1 MRKRRGL
8 GAAAALCL
16 SLTGFGLLSPIP
28 AAAADLTVQGV
39 SAWND
44 PLGGI
49 VHVVGEVLN
58 SSAVNYQPV
67 MVRCTLVDAGG
78 TTLIDTKSI
87 EANILMPNEK
97 APFDTL
103 FFTGAGSHSPSC
115 DVSGAQT
122 SFEPD
127 HNFTAMITA
136 VQFPGDGS
144 QHVVG
149 TLTNNNTLN
158 TVAATN
164 IRVILTSYD
173 PGSPGTVIDEGVA
186 WVDGPVSANG
196 GTATF
201 DLNANTTRH
210 WDTSPADS
218 AVLSEAPSPAV
229 VLSTDTLAFPDQVQ
243 GTVSAEQVLYVRNI
257 GTGNLTFTDIPTFG
271 GTNPADFG
279 RAADDQCSGTT
290 VGPGAVCSMGIT
302 FTPQAVG
309 ARSASLTI
317 NDNADGSPGVVTL
330 TGNGLARPSIAVS
343 ATSVEFGSQTVGTTG
358 QAVIQLTSN
367 GLDPASINSILLEDT
382 FDFGVDGSACLLNDI
397 QPGSACQISLAFHP
411 QFDGPLSGTLT
422 ISSDARQDPVRI
434 PLSGTGTHAVPGAAL
449 SPTHLT
455 FGSQTV
461 GTTSPSQT
469 VTLTNTGIGSLTIT
483 AITSNNGDFV
493 VQTNGCGAT
502 LASGASCGVA
512 VTFTPSSAG
521 AASGTLTV
529 TDNAGSGSQI
539 VALTGT
545 GSTETDFYF
554 AEGFTAPGFQE
565 RLSLLMP
572 SNDGQA
578 TVDYFLNGAAPITKQ
593 VTLVRGQA
601 TTVNVNDAVG
611 PNQEVSIRVKLPFPG
626 VAERILH
633 FQLGAWHGSTDIVGT
648 STPSSEWDFA
658 EGSTLGFFSEYLTL
672 QNPNGI
678 VVPATLAYMTDS
690 GAHPSKTVSLPANSR
705 TTVEVFKGD
714 TTSTLASC
722 TPNGAGSNCGVGPG
736 IGGVSVKVTTPS
748 GQPIVAE
755 RPFYVDG
762 FSFGSGPINDGHVA
776 FGANAAVTQWNFA
789 EGTTLPGFNEYLT
802 LQNPSSTTAASV
814 TLRYTDQSG
823 TVTTHSVSVNPLSRV
838 TVEVWKTLYGV
849 GPGIAGVSTT
859 VTSTRPIVAERPMYV
874 VRDFGSG
881 SVAGATDVVGSTTFS
896 TLFGFA
902 AATTVSGEND
912 FLTIQNPSTTTAAK
926 VHITYYTASQTFPR
940 DAVTVNPNTRLT
952 VPIFSAVSGA
962 LGSGYAGVGIV
973 ILSEQPVLV
982 EKPTYSANSDTYG
995 ATDTLGYSPPNF

>member
-1 MRKRRGL
+1 VRKGRGL

-39 SAWND
+39 SAWDD

-58 SSAVNYQPV
+58 SGAVNYQPV
-67 MVRCTLVDAGG
+67 MVRCTLVDAAGA
-78 TTLIDTKSI
+78 TLIDSKSI

-115 DVSGAQT
+115 SVSGAQT

-127 HNFTAMITA
+127 HNFKAVITD
-136 VQFPGDGS
+136 VTFPADGS
-144 QHVVG
+144 QHVIG
-149 TLTNNNTLN
+149 TLTNNNT
-158 TVAATN
+158 VDESN
-164 IRVILTSYD
+164 IRVVLTSYD
-173 PGSPGTVIDEGVA
+173 PSSPGTVIDEGVA

-196 GTATF
+196 GAATF

-290 VGPGAVCSMGIT
+290 VGPGAACSMGIT

-317 NDNADGSPGVVTL
+317 NDNANGSPGVVTL
-330 TGNGLARPSIAVS
+330 TGNGLARPSIAVG
-343 ATSVEFGSQTVGTTG
+343 ATSLEFGSQMVGTTG
-358 QAVIQLTSN
+358 QTVVQLTSN
-367 GLDPASINSILLEDT
+367 GLDPASINSILVDDT
-382 FDFGVDGSACLLNDI
+382 SDFGVDGSACLLNDI

-411 QFDGPLSGTLT
+411 QLDGPLSGTLT
-422 ISSDARQDPVRI
+422 IRSDARQDPVTI

-483 AITSNNGDFV
+483 GITSNNGDFV

-502 LASGASCGVA
+502 LASGASCAVA
-512 VTFTPSSAG
+512 VTFAPSSAG
-521 AASGTLTV
+521 DASGTLTV

-554 AEGFTAPGFQE
+554 AEGFTGPGFQE
-565 RLSLLMP
+565 TLTLLMP
-572 SNDGQA
+572 NNAGTA
-578 TVDYFLNGAAPITKQ
+578 TVDYYMKDGAHTTSLVSLQEGQ
-593 VTLVRGQA
+593 VRSVD
-601 TTVNVNDAVG
+601 VNADPNVG

-626 VAERILH
+626 VAERVMH
-633 FQLGAWHGSTDIVGT
+633 FRFGAWYGSTDIVGT
-648 STPSSEWDFA
+648 TTPSSEWDFA
-658 EGSTLGFFSEYLTL
+658 EGSTLGSFSEYLTL
-672 QNPNGI
+672 QNPNG
-678 VVPATLAYMTDS
+678 VAVSATLAYMTDS

-714 TTSTLASC
+714 TISNQPSC
-722 TPNGAGSNCGVGPG
+722 IPNLSGSNCGVGPG
-736 IGGVSVKVTTPS
+736 IAGVSVKVTTPN

-755 RPFYVDG
+755 RPFYVNG

-776 FGANAAVTQWNFA
+776 FGANAPATQWNFA
-789 EGTTLPGFNEYLT
+789 EGTTLPGFNEYLS
-802 LQNPSSTTAASV
+802 LQNPSNASTASV

-823 TVTTHSVSVNPLSRV
+823 TVTTRSVSVNPLSRV
-838 TVEVWKTLYGV
+838 TVEVWKTLHGV
-849 GPGIAGVSTT
+849 GPGVAGVSTT
-859 VTSTRPIVAERPMYV
+859 VTSTLPIVAERPMYV

-912 FLTIQNPSTTTAAK
+912 FLTIQNPSSTTVAK
-926 VHITYYTASQTFPR
+926 VHISYYTASQTFPR
-940 DAVTVNPNTRLT
+940 DPVTVNPNTRLT